1 MQQVQLRNVNPSLL
15 SDGVLGA
22 FFVFDTTLL
31 ALRMGVAA
39 MLSLFIFGRVNMA
52 LIMDR
57 FGLLGRSVRVSVS
70 LRLVGIMLVMAG
82 VYCVS
87 LGGK

>member
-1 MQQVQLRNVNPSLL
+1 M
-15 SDGVLGA
+15 GA

-31 ALRMGVAA
+31 ALRLGVAA